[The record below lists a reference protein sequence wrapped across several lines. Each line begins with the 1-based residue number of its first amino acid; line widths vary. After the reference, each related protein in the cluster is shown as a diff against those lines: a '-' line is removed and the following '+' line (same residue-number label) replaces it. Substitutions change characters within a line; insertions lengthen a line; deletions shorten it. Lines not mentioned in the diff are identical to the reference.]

1 MNNQLKELHKPIIR
15 NFKKRR
21 AYLGFKDNIWGAD
34 IADMQL
40 LSKFNRRFRFLLGI
54 IDMFSKYAWV
64 VALKD
69 KKCAS
74 IVDAFQKILDK
85 SIRT

>member
-74 IVDAFQKILDK
+74 IVVAFQKILDK

>member
-1 MNNQLKELHKPIIR
+1 MNNQLKELVKPIIR

-69 KKCAS
+69 KKCPS

>member
-21 AYLGFKDNIWGAD
+21 AYLGFKDNIWEAD

-40 LSKFNRRFRFLLGI
+40 ISKFNRGFRFLLGV
-54 IDMFSKYAWV
+54 IDMFSIYAWV
-64 VALKD
+64 VALED
-69 KKCAS
+69 TKCAS

>member
-1 MNNQLKELHKPIIR
+1 MNNQLKELVKPIIR

-40 LSKFNRRFRFLLGI
+40 ISKFNRGFRFLLDV

-64 VALKD
+64 VALED
-69 KKCAS
+69 KNCAS

>member
-1 MNNQLKELHKPIIR
+1 MNNQLKELVKPIIR